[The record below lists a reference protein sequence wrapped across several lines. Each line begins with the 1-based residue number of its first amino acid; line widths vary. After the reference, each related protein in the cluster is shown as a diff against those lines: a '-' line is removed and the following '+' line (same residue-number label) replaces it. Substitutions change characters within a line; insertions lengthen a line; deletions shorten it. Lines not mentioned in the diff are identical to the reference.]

1 LRRHDV
7 DTPAL
12 DVDRMFELAKRQA
25 QAPLREPLCGDVSQL
40 RHVPGSRHGCSDTVD
55 FETAT
60 LDNDPL
66 PV

>member
-1 LRRHDV
+1 
-7 DTPAL
+7 
-12 DVDRMFELAKRQA
+12 MFELAKRRA
-25 QAPLREPLCGDVSQL
+25 QAPLREPLCGDISQL
-40 RHVPGSRHGCSDTVD
+40 RRVPGSRHGCPDTVD